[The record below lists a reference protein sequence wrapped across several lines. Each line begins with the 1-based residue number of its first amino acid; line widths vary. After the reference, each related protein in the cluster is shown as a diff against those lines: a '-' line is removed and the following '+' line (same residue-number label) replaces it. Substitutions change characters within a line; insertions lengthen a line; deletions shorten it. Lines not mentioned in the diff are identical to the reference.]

1 MPEIRHIEKPKLRRA
16 GHRICNLDSQF
27 LYSTKS
33 LLQLSLNYPSVSA
46 VVSKPV
52 KSYVIIEGQCAG
64 SRVCPLSRIE
74 AGTVVCI
81 KHLSTAPDIT
91 SRLRE
96 LGLCEE
102 QQIKLLARDS
112 NIICQVCNARLGI
125 SHELADSI
133 LVEAVA
139 AV

>member
-1 MPEIRHIEKPKLRRA
+1 VKTARQK
-16 GHRICNLDSQF
+16 F
-27 LYSTKS
+27 
-33 LLQLSLNYPSVSA
+33 
-46 VVSKPV
+46 VVL
-52 KSYVIIEGQCAG
+52 EGQCAG
-64 SRVCPLSRIE
+64 SAVCPLSRVE

-81 KHLSTAPDIT
+81 KQLSTSPDIT

-112 NIICQVCNARLGI
+112 NFICQVCNARLGI
-125 SHELADSI
+125 SEELADSI

-139 AV
+139 SV